1 MFKEDKSLSKVFLF
15 SVSIF
20 SVPRANSCISMEA
33 PVLEGSWKSQLH
45 GTCFSNHVNTT
56 QPKCENDVLKWGP
69 FFLPKLPLC
78 SLSLLTL
85 SINEHKAKF
94 LPSVQSVYI

>member
-1 MFKEDKSLSKVFLF
+1 MTKKIMMTKDGIIAGRIEKKEEVRFIILTGD
-15 SVSIF
+15 
-20 SVPRANSCISMEA
+20 A
-33 PVLEGSWKSQLH
+33 PVTLNGKELKPRNKFGMIRPYILK
-45 GTCFSNHVNTT
+45 
-56 QPKCENDVLKWGP
+56 ENDVLKWGP

>member
-56 QPKCENDVLKWGP
+56 QPSVKMM
-69 FFLPKLPLC
+69 FLNGDLFSSLNFLFA
-78 SLSLLTL
+78 LSL
-85 SINEHKAKF
+85 F
-94 LPSVQSVYI
+94 LH